1 MPKQP
6 TPVDTTGYQKR
17 SDELLKKY
25 DNLEFVRRINPTNGG
40 VKPFDFGNGDYGTHK
55 MSYATGDGGNYAYP
69 ELVNINGTLSNF
81 NGDRTAARDYAFKNK
96 QAIPLGEDAK
106 FAEYFTTAGYKK
118 AMGKDVFQRALIDY
132 SKTTKIKTN

>member
-40 VKPFDFGNGDYGTHK
+40 VKPFDFGNGQTGTHK
-55 MSYATGDGGNYAYP
+55 MAYAQADGGNYAYP
-69 ELVNINGTLSNF
+69 TLVNIDGTLKQF
-81 NGDRTAARDYAFKNK
+81 DGKTAMDYAFKNK
-96 QAIPLGEDAK
+96 QAIPLGEDTK